1 MLPLSVE
8 AHSPCAGRNLLL
20 SAGRLYSQ
28 DSFLAAGICSTS
40 KLVVAKQ
47 HISSAS
53 LEGPY
58 WWNMNFSPLESIT
71 EVRALHSYRHTSLS
85 VLSISG
91 QLSPEDFRLMSLQ
104 GNTAIIPDRRCL

>member
-1 MLPLSVE
+1 M
-8 AHSPCAGRNLLL
+8 
-20 SAGRLYSQ
+20 
-28 DSFLAAGICSTS
+28 
-40 KLVVAKQ
+40 VAKQ

-58 WWNMNFSPLESIT
+58 WWKMNFPPLESIT
-71 EVRALHSYRHTSLS
+71 EVRALHSYRRTSLS

-104 GNTAIIPDRRCL
+104 GNTAIIPDSKLSIKPKHAWCDMQGLKAFQDSEGVVPDIVSIATNYWDIAAL